1 MSRDRT
7 VWFRSITSLRLS
19 CLAGS
24 LYGKSSSLVSLR
36 RYLYSI
42 RNVPLVRCCPRQAYI
57 YFTATA
63 PHRVCCLDH
72 VWGAL
77 VASSTMPTPS
87 AFTLPEGSL
96 ILDRPEATASV
107 QAWVKVTR
115 HALCSRAP
123 HPSVAAEIEVS
134 AVSLTNGRLVFGFL
148 VTPASFELAFS
159 DHDLEEPTAG
169 DADCIAFVDKRP
181 IRCFPPAMSEPVGIL
196 VAARSILSSS
206 TTSIK
211 RSEYCSC
218 AFTFSVFFASVRQW
232 SVYTFSSCTSR

>member
-1 MSRDRT
+1 M
-7 VWFRSITSLRLS
+7 
-19 CLAGS
+19 
-24 LYGKSSSLVSLR
+24 
-36 RYLYSI
+36 
-42 RNVPLVRCCPRQAYI
+42 
-57 YFTATA
+57 
-63 PHRVCCLDH
+63 
-72 VWGAL
+72 
-77 VASSTMPTPS
+77 ASSTPPTPS

-96 ILDRPEATASV
+96 ILDRPAATAPV

-181 IRCFPPAMSEPVGIL
+181 IRCYPPAMSEPVGIL
-196 VAARSILSSS
+196 VAASSIISPS
-206 TTSIK
+206 TTSNK
-211 RSEYCSC
+211 RFEYRSRADRVAQDLDSLHEPENRVAAITAQPCAYVDVVHTAPSSLSPVVDDHALLRVYSGQPSTTHDSDCS
-218 AFTFSVFFASVRQW
+218 FMRRFRHDYPDDLSDD
-232 SVYTFSSCTSR
+232 